1 MALWPARAGATGL
14 LLAATIQTSAMGAAN
29 SKDTPAGAAESAPQM
44 IAQAQQNEPRKVFR
58 GVGIVTAIEPA
69 GSLTI
74 NHEPIEGLMPAMEM
88 AFQVNPRTLANGVRP
103 GDKIEFSVEAK
114 TYTIVAVKVVGH
126 TE

>member
-1 MALWPARAGATGL
+1 MARWPARAGATGL
-14 LLAATIQTSAMGAAN
+14 LLAAMIQTSAIGAADL
-29 SKDTPAGAAESAPQM
+29 KDRPTGAAEGAPQM
-44 IAQAQQNEPRKVFR
+44 MAQAQQNEPRKVFR

-88 AFQVNPRTLANGVRP
+88 MFQVSPRTLANSVRP
-103 GDKIEFSVEAK
+103 GDKIEFSVEGK

>member
-1 MALWPARAGATGL
+1 MARWLTRAGAMCV
-14 LLAATIQTSAMGAAN
+14 LLAAMIQTSAICAAD
-29 SKDTPAGAAESAPQM
+29 SKDRSAGAAEGAPQM
-44 IAQAQQNEPRKVFR
+44 MAQAQQNEPRKVFR

-88 AFQVNPRTLANGVRP
+88 MFQVSPRTLANGVRP
-103 GDKIEFSVEAK
+103 GDKIEFRVEGK
-114 TYTIVAVKVVGH
+114 TYTIIAVKVVGH